1 MLKLFWGEGKTR
13 WLFFIFGNT
22 LGAKPT
28 YKDQRGSK
36 PGPPP
41 ASSDSA
47 HGLGPSWSRERLGEP
62 LVNPTTCVFCLFVS
76 RYQRAP
82 QPATL
87 QSLRSPGSSLSSRL
101 AQLPTFPAR
110 PSPRPRAILDS
121 SFSFALLP
129 SSPCPLLRHL
139 VNHRVL
145 SVSPLTTS

>member
-1 MLKLFWGEGKTR
+1 MLKLFLGEGKTR

-47 HGLGPSWSRERLGEP
+47 HGLGPSWSRGRLGEP

-87 QSLRSPGSSLSSRL
+87 QRASARPARLCPPDWLSFPPSLPGPAQAPGPFWILLSLLLSSLHHRALSS
-101 AQLPTFPAR
+101 T
-110 PSPRPRAILDS
+110 IS
-121 SFSFALLP
+121 SITEFSQ
-129 SSPCPLLRHL
+129 SHL
-139 VNHRVL
+139 
-145 SVSPLTTS
+145 